1 MKKDRIL
8 TQPTRVS
15 ELSFDELYDDI
26 SSDWEIKAERLQ
38 HRRWRK
44 LKHQLI

>member
-1 MKKDRIL
+1 MKKGKIL
-8 TQPTRVS
+8 TQPMRVS
-15 ELSFDELYDDI
+15 DLSYDELYDDI

-44 LKHQLI
+44 LKQQLI